1 MPLKPPK
8 IEMDKERLEG
18 FLERAEKNLDPE
30 DFAFV
35 STLVKT
41 VHFLGGLVEKKSSAI
56 ARLLRL
62 IFGSKTE
69 SSRQIL
75 DKEPVD
81 APRHEQ
87 PPVKGHGKNG
97 AADYPGARQVPVM
110 HSDLKAGERC
120 PECLKGKL
128 YMLDPGPLMRFFGV
142 APIQAMIYLLEKL
155 RCNLCGQ
162 IFTAEKPAEAGEQK
176 YDETAAAMAAV
187 SKYGA
192 GLPFN
197 RLEKLQENCG
207 IPLPAST
214 QWDIVNSSAEAL
226 KPGYLELLRQGA
238 QAGIIFQDDTTNR
251 VLSLSNGGHKG
262 NDKDKTVKRK
272 GVFTTGLIC
281 ESEDKTIACFFTGH
295 KHAGENLK
303 DLLERRLADLSPPI
317 QMCDALSRNMS
328 TEIAT
333 IICNCL
339 THGRRN
345 FVAEINDFPE
355 QSRHVIEILAKVYHH
370 DSIAKE
376 QGMSPGERLTFHQ
389 DKSGPLMDELKE
401 WMETQ
406 LRDKRIEPNSGIG
419 KAIDYMLKRW
429 EKLTRFLRVAG
440 APLDNNIVERA
451 LKMVIRHR
459 KNSLYYRTER
469 GAWVGDLF
477 MSFIH
482 TCNLMKINALEYITV
497 LLRNA
502 DKLAADPGRWMP
514 WNYKQALSEIPP

>member
-8 IEMDKERLEG
+8 IEMDNQKIEG
-18 FLERAEKNLDPE
+18 FLRRAEKNLDSD

-35 STLVKT
+35 SALVGT

-62 IFGSKTE
+62 IFGFKTE
-69 SSRQIL
+69 RSKQIL

-81 APRHEQ
+81 VPRHERS
-87 PPVKGHGKNG
+87 PVKGHGRNG
-97 AADYPGARQVPVM
+97 AGGYPGAKRVAVAN
-110 HSDLKAGERC
+110 SDLKSGDRC

-128 YMLDPGPLMRFFGV
+128 YLLDPGPLMRFLGT
-142 APIQAMIYLLEKL
+142 APIQATIYLLEKL

-162 IFTAEKPAEAGEQK
+162 IFTAEKPDEAGDQK
-176 YDETAAAMAAV
+176 YDETAAAMVAV

-197 RLEKLQENCG
+197 RLENLQQNCG

-214 QWDIVNSSAEAL
+214 QWDIVNEAAESF

-238 QAGIIFQDDTTNR
+238 QADIIYQDDTTNR
-251 VLSLSNGGHKG
+251 VLSLNKDRKG
-262 NDKDKTVKRK
+262 DDKNKTGKRK

-281 ESEDKTIACFFTGH
+281 KSEDKAIACFFTGH

-303 DLLERRLADLSPPI
+303 DLLEHRLADLCPPI

-328 TEIAT
+328 DELAT
-333 IICNCL
+333 ILCNCL

-355 QSRHVIEILAKVYHH
+355 ESRYVIEVLAKVYHH
-370 DSIAKE
+370 DAIAKE
-376 QGMSPGERLTFHQ
+376 RGMLPDERLTFHQ
-389 DKSGPLMDELKE
+389 QNSGPLLAGLKD
-401 WMETQ
+401 WMETK
-406 LRDKRIEPNSGIG
+406 LRDKTIEPNSGMG
-419 KAIDYMLKRW
+419 KAFDYMLKRW
-429 EKLTRFLRVAG
+429 DKLTRFLTLPG
-440 APLDNNIVERA
+440 APLDNNICERA
-451 LKMVIRHR
+451 LKMIIRHR

-482 TCNLMKINALEYITV
+482 TCDLMGVNAFEYLTA
-497 LLRNA
+497 LLRNGA
-502 DKLAADPGRWMP
+502 GLSADPSRWMP
-514 WNYKQALSEIPP
+514 WNYRQTLSEIPP